1 MGVQAPAGQAD
12 LHPVVVGVRK
22 VLRAEIAADEK
33 MLGNELALHG
43 YGVHGGDLRVTQVFR
58 LKAEVYSF
66 V

>member
-1 MGVQAPAGQAD
+1 
-12 LHPVVVGVRK
+12 VVGVRV

-58 LKAEVYSF
+58 LKAEV
-66 V
+66 